1 MKKQINSQIGKINEN
16 LNNQLKK
23 RKKLMKLNNNNR

>member
-16 LNNQLKK
+16 LNNQLKIM
-23 RKKLMKLNNNNR
+23 KKLMKLNNNNR